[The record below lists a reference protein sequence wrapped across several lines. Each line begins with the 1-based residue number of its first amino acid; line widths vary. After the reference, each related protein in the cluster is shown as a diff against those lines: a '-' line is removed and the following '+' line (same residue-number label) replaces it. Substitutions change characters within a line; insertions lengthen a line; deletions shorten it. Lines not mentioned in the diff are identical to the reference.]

1 MNRLSLPSHFLVLL
15 TIITL
20 STIAF
25 SCQNGLQKLPVLKK
39 VEKSF
44 QFVNQDSSFVSEK
57 NVAGKIHVVDF
68 FFTTCPTICPIMKT
82 QMLRVYET
90 YKDANDFLL
99 LSHTIDPKHD
109 TVAVLNNYAEGLG
122 ISADKWHLMTGNK
135 DDIYEMAETYM
146 VVAEEDERA
155 PGGFIHS
162 GAFMLLDKNRQ
173 VRGIFDG
180 TKAEEVD
187 NLIEAIKQL
196 QNEK

>member
-1 MNRLSLPSHFLVLL
+1 MNRLSLQSQYLLLV
-15 TIITL
+15 TIFTL
-20 STIAF
+20 SILSF
-25 SCQNGLQKLPVLKK
+25 SCQNGQQELPVLKK
-39 VEKSF
+39 IDKPF
-44 QFVNQDSSFVSEK
+44 QFVNQDSSLVSEK
-57 NVAGKIHVVDF
+57 NVVGKIHVVDF
-68 FFTTCPTICPIMKT
+68 FFTTCPTICPVMKT

-90 YKDANDFLL
+90 YKSADDFLL

-122 ISADKWHLMTGNK
+122 ISADKWHLMTGVK

-162 GAFMLLDKNRQ
+162 GAFMLLDKKRQ

-180 TKAEEVD
+180 TKEEEVD
-187 NLIEAIKQL
+187 KLIEAIKQL

>member
-1 MNRLSLPSHFLVLL
+1 MNRLSLPSQFLLL
-15 TIITL
+15 VTILML
-20 STIAF
+20 SALSF
-25 SCQNGLQKLPVLKK
+25 SCQNGAQELPVLKK
-39 VEKSF
+39 IDKPF
-44 QFVNQDSSFVSEK
+44 QFVNQDSSLVSEK
-57 NVAGKIHVVDF
+57 NVVGKIHVVDF

-90 YKDANDFLL
+90 YKAEDDFLL

-122 ISADKWHLMTGNK
+122 ISADKWHLMTGVK

-162 GAFMLLDKNRQ
+162 GAFMLLDKKRQ

-187 NLIEAIKQL
+187 KLIEAIKQL
-196 QNEK
+196 QDEK